1 MAFFLSSMLA
11 FFPTQTKQWSPRSKM
26 NTKNESLPML
36 HNYERIVVK
45 KTRHKSSYK
54 VGVYSNAQ
62 KRPWEKNS
70 FEYILFYKCWPTP
83 RDSWKKHSIT
93 YCQRLHNTYIE
104 ALGSVYTGPT
114 EYLVGQIFGHLGVA
128 FTRSVKFSH
137 LGVQIFGRLGK
148 RPLELGRSS
157 SQTAPCERLW
167 PAKYLHG
174 NRKRVSI
181 CD

>member
-62 KRPWEKNS
+62 KRTWEKNS
-70 FEYILFYKCWPTP
+70 FEYILFYKCWSTP
-83 RDSWKKHSIT
+83 CDSWKKHSIT
-93 YCQRLHNTYIE
+93 YYQRLHNTYIE

-114 EYLVGQIFGHLGVA
+114 EYLVGQIFGHLGV
-128 FTRSVKFSH
+128 
-137 LGVQIFGRLGK
+137 QIFGRLGK

-157 SQTAPCERLW
+157 SRTAPCERLW
-167 PAKYLHG
+167 PAKYLHST
-174 NRKRVSI
+174 RKRVSI